1 MNLSALDWIL
11 VAVASLGNTALFAI
25 LIVRRR
31 WRGFPVFTALMGF
44 ETVLIPALSGIVQH
58 GLLYWYVRVY
68 WSSVLIEFALQLG
81 VIWEIA
87 RIVMR
92 PTGTWLRDAKKQFIL
107 GGAAGVLLAAALAWM
122 VSPPASTLLD
132 RLNVRSSFFTSL
144 VVCELFVTLLLTSKQ
159 LGLGFRNHVFAL
171 VTGWSVWVLAAM
183 LVDLLHGYYGTHL
196 HYDALNNVR
205 MFAYLAALVY
215 WMVQFWLEEPARQEI
230 PPELRAYILAL
241 HQRVNK
247 DIDTLGAQR

>member
-1 MNLSALDWIL
+1 MNLSALDWAL
-11 VAVASLGNTALFAI
+11 WVANFLGEAVLFSV
-25 LIVRRR
+25 LIARRR
-31 WRGFPVFTALMGF
+31 WREFPVFTSFMGF
-44 ETVLIPALSGIVQH
+44 EAASGPILYAIFAH
-58 GLLYWYVRVY
+58 GPMSWYARAYYSAILVD
-68 WSSVLIEFALQLG
+68 FALQLG

-87 RIVMR
+87 HIVMR

-107 GGAAGVLLAAALAWM
+107 GGAAGVLLAAAIAWI

-132 RLNVRSSFFTSL
+132 RLNVRSDFFTSL
-144 VVCELFVTLLLTSKQ
+144 VVCELFVVMLLTAKR

-171 VTGWSVWVLAAM
+171 ITGWSVWVLAAM

-205 MFAYLAALVY
+205 KFAYLAALVY

-247 DIDTLGAQR
+247 DIDTLSARR

>member
-11 VAVASLGNTALFAI
+11 VVAASLGNTALFTV
-25 LIVRRR
+25 LIIRHR
-31 WRGFPVFTALMGF
+31 WKGFPVFTALMGF
-44 ETVLIPALSGIVQH
+44 ETALSPVQYAIFAH
-58 GLLYWYVRVY
+58 GSVSWYARFY
-68 WSSVLIEFALQLG
+68 WSSVLIEFLLQLG

-87 RIVMR
+87 RIVMQ

-107 GGAAGVLLAAALAWM
+107 GGAAGVLLAVALSWM
-122 VSPPASTLLD
+122 ISPPASTLLD

-144 VVCELFVTLLLTSKQ
+144 VVCELFVVMLLTAKR
-159 LGLGFRNHVFAL
+159 LGLGLRNHVFAL
-171 VTGWSVWVLAAM
+171 VTGWSVWVIAAM

-196 HYDALNNVR
+196 HYDALDNLR
-205 MFAYLAALVY
+205 KFAYLAALVY
-215 WMVQFWLEEPARQEI
+215 WMVQFWLDEPARQEI

-247 DIDTLGAQR
+247 DIDTLGIQR